1 MDCTGAT
8 LYSLLII
15 PYLLKNLQKTKGKR
29 KMFEF
34 ENMMLGRLKSDCDY
48 YLGNGYGFEAHLW
61 AGTVEEQIEKMKE
74 LFNIA
79 KPEWITAQQIENYRT
94 KMMMVKT
101 LKTKIQEE
109 FMA

>member
-1 MDCTGAT
+1 
-8 LYSLLII
+8 
-15 PYLLKNLQKTKGKR
+15 
-29 KMFEF
+29 MFEF

-79 KPEWITAQQIENYRT
+79 KPEWITA
-94 KMMMVKT
+94 
-101 LKTKIQEE
+101 
-109 FMA
+109 